1 MTTRHNFLRRSFA
14 LFVPCFVL
22 LASPVTPARGQ
33 EIQGTFAPE
42 KLERITQLM
51 QDAVDQKRIAG
62 GAALI
67 ARHGKIAYLQ
77 AVGMQD
83 VKNKVPLTAS
93 TIFRIASMTKPVT
106 AVAIM
111 ILADDGKLRVTDPLS
126 RYLPEFKEMTVLVPS
141 KDGKSYE
148 ILKAAREI
156 TLHDLLTHT
165 SGLTYRFFDKPFVGQ
180 MYSAAGVSDGL
191 VETPGTIGGNVR
203 KLAKLPLVCQPGT
216 AWEYGLSFDV
226 LGRVVEVASGKSL
239 AEFCRERIFGPLKM
253 EDTGFFLPKE
263 KWPRL
268 SALYTPGPD
277 QTLTQLGAEPITA
290 GTFVFSASVPLHED
304 GRYYSGGAGLVSTLG
319 DYFRFCH
326 MLLNRGELDGARVL
340 KPDTVDRI
348 TRNQVG
354 ELRLWNSSIAM
365 GYGVGVATA
374 TGKNREQKSA
384 GVGSYF
390 WSGAFYTVF
399 WVDPDAEVIGIFMAQ
414 RFPFE
419 GAPLNE
425 VLGQE
430 IKRLTYEAMTE
441 AGK

>member
-1 MTTRHNFLRRSFA
+1 M
-14 LFVPCFVL
+14 
-22 LASPVTPARGQ
+22 Q
-33 EIQGTFAPE
+33 E
-42 KLERITQLM
+42 
-51 QDAVDQKRIAG
+51 AVDQKRIAG

-67 ARHGKIAYLQ
+67 ARHGKIGYLQ

-111 ILADDGKLRVTDPLS
+111 ILVDDGKLRVTDPLS
-126 RYLPEFKEMTVLVPS
+126 RYLPEFKDMTVLVPS

-180 MYSAAGVSDGL
+180 MYVAAGVSDGL
-191 VETPGTIGGNVR
+191 VETPGTIGDNVR

-216 AWEYGLSFDV
+216 ALEYGLSFDV

-253 EDTGFFLPKE
+253 EDTGFFLPKG

-277 QTLTQLGAEPITA
+277 QTLTQLGAEPIA
-290 GTFVFSASVPLHED
+290 AETFVYSATVPLHED

-319 DYFRFCH
+319 DYFRFCQ

-354 ELRLWNSSIAM
+354 ELRLWNGSIAM

-374 TGKNREQKSA
+374 TGKDREQKSA
-384 GVGSYF
+384 RVGSYF

-399 WVDPDAEVIGIFMAQ
+399 WVDPEAEVIGIFMAQ

-419 GAPLNE
+419 GTPLNE
-425 VLGQE
+425 VLGQD

>member
-1 MTTRHNFLRRSFA
+1 MAIVLTMNYSKKLGLPNFSSHSCSVSLEVEIADVSQ
-14 LFVPCFVL
+14 
-22 LASPVTPARGQ
+22 VTGEAKRLY
-33 EIQGTFAPE
+33 A
-42 KLERITQLM
+42 LM

-93 TIFRIASMTKPVT
+93 TIFRIASMTKPIT

-111 ILADDGKLRVTDPLS
+111 ILVDDGKLRVTDPLS
-126 RYLPEFKEMTVLVPS
+126 RYLPEFKDMTVLVPS

-180 MYSAAGVSDGL
+180 MYVAAGVSDGL
-191 VETPGTIGGNVR
+191 VETPGTIGDNVR
-203 KLAKLPLVCQPGT
+203 KLAKLPLVCQPGA

-253 EDTGFFLPKE
+253 EDTGFFLTKE

-277 QTLTQLGAEPITA
+277 QTLTQLGAEPIA
-290 GTFVFSASVPLHED
+290 AESFVYSASVPLHED

-319 DYFRFCH
+319 DYFRFCQ
-326 MLLNRGELDGARVL
+326 MLLNQGKLDGTRVL

-354 ELRLWNSSIAM
+354 ELRLLNSSNAM

-374 TGKNREQKSA
+374 TGKDGVQKSA
-384 GVGSYF
+384 RVGAYF

-399 WVDPDAEVIGIFMAQ
+399 WVDPEAEVIGIFMAQ

-419 GAPLNE
+419 GTPLNE
-425 VLGQE
+425 VLGQD